1 MEIASEQSVIQDKD
15 RAQKGLDPSLQ
26 LDSSSDLHSFDLEV
40 SVEIK
45 RKVNWR
51 RRRRRDPK
59 DRKPTNEAKTR

>member
-1 MEIASEQSVIQDKD
+1 MDIASGQSVIQGKD

-26 LDSSSDLHSFDLEV
+26 LDSSSDLPSYDLEV

-51 RRRRRDPK
+51 RRRRRNPK
-59 DRKPTNEAKTR
+59 DRQPTNEAKTR